1 MALCLSSPPWGLGD
15 GAEGAGEE
23 SRAAEGPPG
32 CAGEGGGAGG
42 RRRVGAPPAGET
54 DLPVADLPVS
64 GEEAAARHGPDGD
77 DLVEALRVV
86 LHAEAGGDVGD
97 HCPRQVAEL
106 VEHLTLA
113 GWLEM
118 LQEAAGEDEVVGLG
132 DDG

>member
-1 MALCLSSPPWGLGD
+1 MALCRSSPPWGRGD

-23 SRAAEGPPG
+23 SRAAECPPG
-32 CAGEGGGAGG
+32 CAGEEAAEDPA
-42 RRRVGAPPAGET
+42 VGVAPASEA

-64 GEEAAARHGPDGD
+64 GEEAAAGHGPDGD
-77 DLVEALRVV
+77 DLIEALRVV
-86 LHAEAGGDVGD
+86 LHAEAGGDVG
-97 HCPRQVAEL
+97 HNCPRQVAEL